1 LYKSGVFTGTCGKNL
16 DHGVLLVG
24 YGTDHNSGLDY
35 YKVKNSWGQSWGEN
49 GYILL
54 GRGKK
59 SDGSMYND
67 GAGQCGVLLEGSF
80 PVLD

>member
-16 DHGVLLVG
+16 DHGVLVVG
-24 YGTDHNSGLDY
+24 YGTDHASNLDY
-35 YKVKNSWGQSWGEN
+35 YKVKNSWGASWGEA

-54 GRGKK
+54 GRGAQ
-59 SDGSMYND
+59 YND

-80 PVLD
+80 PVL